1 MASTTIQTAKAVL
14 RKKCKNT
21 LSLLSDVDKN
31 LQSDILTKKLL
42 SLPEFQA
49 SKRISVYLSTP
60 EEVQTD
66 QILKYMMANKKT
78 CFIPHYCGPS
88 MKMVPLQSLEDYE
101 SLPLTKWNIKQP
113 RDDDIRSDAL
123 ETGGLDLIIMP
134 GLAFSMAGARLG
146 RGKGYYDAYLK
157 RCYEHGYKPVT
168 VSLCFHQLL
177 FDNIPV
183 IPGSDMFVD
192 KVLYPDAADL
202 MENILR

>member
-1 MASTTIQTAKAVL
+1 
-14 RKKCKNT
+14 
-21 LSLLSDVDKN
+21 
-31 LQSDILTKKLL
+31 
-42 SLPEFQA
+42 
-49 SKRISVYLSTP
+49 
-60 EEVQTD
+60 
-66 QILKYMMANKKT
+66 
-78 CFIPHYCGPS
+78 
-88 MKMVPLQSLEDYE
+88 
-101 SLPLTKWNIKQP
+101 
-113 RDDDIRSDAL
+113 
-123 ETGGLDLIIMP
+123 MP

-202 MENILR
+202 IENILR